1 MALNVCIAGVT
12 GWVGSV
18 LAKAVHQAADMVISA
33 AVSRSTQG
41 NSVADVLGLDGA
53 DVIIS
58 GSVKEA
64 LGARCDVMVDYTK
77 PDAVKSH
84 VLTAVD
90 AGIHVVVGT
99 SGLSDE
105 AYQKIHE
112 RALERGVGVLAAG
125 NFSLTAVLL
134 QKFAEQAAAYI
145 PHWEIIEYADSG
157 KVDVPSGTAL
167 ELAGRL
173 GQVRSS
179 RLDIPADQLHGPK
192 ETRGARLNGSQVHAV
207 RLPGYVLTVETI
219 FGMEDQ
225 KLVLRHEAGSGAAP
239 YVDGTM
245 LAIRKV
251 STFTGLRRGLDT
263 VMALS

>member
-1 MALNVCIAGVT
+1 MKLKVCIAGVT

-18 LAKAVHQAADMVISA
+18 LAKAVHQSADMVISG
-33 AVSRSTQG
+33 AVSRSEQG
-41 NSVADVLGLDGA
+41 KTVADVLGLEGA
-53 DVIIS
+53 DVMIS
-58 GSVKEA
+58 GSVQEA
-64 LGARCDVMVDYTK
+64 MGTRCDVMVDYTK
-77 PDAVKSH
+77 PDAVKYH
-84 VLTAVD
+84 ILTAVD

-99 SGLSDE
+99 SGLSDGDYRE
-105 AYQKIHE
+105 IHE
-112 RALERGVGVLAAG
+112 MAMEKGVGVLAAG

-134 QKFAEQAAAYI
+134 QRFAEQAAAYI
-145 PHWEIIEYADSG
+145 PHWEIIDYADSG

-179 RLDIPADQLHGPK
+179 QLNIPTDQLHGPK

-207 RLPGYVLTVETI
+207 RLPGYVLSVETI

-251 STFTGLRRGLDT
+251 HTFTGVRRGLDT
-263 VMALS
+263 VMEFV